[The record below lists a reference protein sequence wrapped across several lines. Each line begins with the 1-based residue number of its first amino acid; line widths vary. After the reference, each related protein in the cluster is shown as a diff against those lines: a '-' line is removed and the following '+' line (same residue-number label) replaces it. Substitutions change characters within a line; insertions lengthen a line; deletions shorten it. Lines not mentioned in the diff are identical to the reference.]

1 MENQNQNNIDPNI
14 KELRKVISYTLKELE
29 TFKEIG
35 HKRSK
40 VIYAQDALAK
50 EYSKINT
57 EKLSIYQNKPNHKVI
72 DEEIN
77 QLADILFRNFDIQ
90 ETSIEILK
98 AYIDE
103 YFDRFNKLQKS
114 LTITF
119 LTMEKVLSKISSNT
133 YNEEIKKWVL
143 K

>member
-35 HKRSK
+35 HKRSE

-57 EKLSIYQNKPNHKVI
+57 EKISIYQNKTNHKVI

-98 AYIDE
+98 AYISE

-119 LTMEKVLSKISSNT
+119 LTMEKVLSKISSSTCNK
-133 YNEEIKKWVL
+133 EIKK
-143 K
+143 